1 MQKRIKKIPKL
12 VDEGKLKFSDTID
25 LIRSRSIDISACE
38 SVCLAL
44 GPRGNLTTLTAAILF
59 LHPDCQ
65 VLNHAG
71 TRIYGNK
78 QIDFLSDYSEER
90 FERFI
95 QFAIRISNKG
105 FRGDRGG
112 SITYSHAFDSK
123 YQTKDVYQKTGE
135 GLVKEHIRCL
145 FWKESQRTSNLIRE
159 KHVDLGNIFKQ
170 NDKLRFLQ
178 PIRNPMDCA
187 ISNLNTGHVTM
198 FKGLSRSSSVI
209 EVTRTILDEI
219 YWLGELVETFP
230 GRFHYYSEHEISE
243 KMLINLAKFL
253 QLDPDETW
261 LANALSVMKTKPSYD
276 HNRELS
282 TFYRDYVINK
292 FSRFPVLSEGL
303 LLFS

>member
-1 MQKRIKKIPKL
+1 MQKRIKQYQKL

-25 LIRSRSIDISACE
+25 LFMSRSIDISECE

-44 GPRGNLTTLTAAILF
+44 GPRGNLTTLTAATLF

-71 TRIYGNK
+71 TRIYGNR
-78 QIDFLSDYSEER
+78 QMDFLSEYSEKR
-90 FERFI
+90 FKRFI
-95 QFAIRISNKG
+95 QFAVRISNKG

-123 YQTKDVYQKTGE
+123 YTTKDVYQKTGE

-209 EVTRTILDEI
+209 DVTRTILDEI
-219 YWLGELVETFP
+219 YWLGELIEAYP
-230 GRFHYYSEHEISE
+230 GRFHYYFEHEISR
-243 KMLINLAKFL
+243 KMLVGLAKFL
-253 QLDPDETW
+253 QLEPDETW
-261 LANALSVMKTKPSYD
+261 LANALSVMKTKPSYE

-282 TFYRDYVINK
+282 TFYRDYVNSK
-292 FSRFPVLSEGL
+292 LSRFPALSEGL